1 MSSTLSKTSRRVWVV
16 INYLSLIMLIILY
29 RFGHLKGWNVLI
41 VVSLIVVFI
50 LLQLSFTKLYKK
62 TGLWKLVH
70 TSVKELDEREI
81 QLTHEALRYSY
92 SIFVITCLLI
102 IFIASILEI
111 DMIIDVVSGVALLY
125 LAHTLPASVIA
136 WTEREV

>member
-1 MSSTLSKTSRRVWVV
+1 
-16 INYLSLIMLIILY
+16 MLIILY
-29 RFGHLKGWNVLI
+29 RLGHFKGWSVLI

-50 LLQLSFTKLYKK
+50 TLQFSFSRLHKK

-81 QLTHEALRYSY
+81 QITHEALRYSY

-102 IFIASILEI
+102 IFIFSILEI
-111 DMIIDVVSGVALLY
+111 DLIIDVISGVTLLY

-136 WTEREV
+136 WAEREV

>member
-1 MSSTLSKTSRRVWVV
+1 MYSTLSRSNRRIWVV

-29 RFGHLKGWNVLI
+29 RLGHFKGWSVLI

-50 LLQLSFTKLYKK
+50 TLQFSFSRLHKK

-81 QLTHEALRYSY
+81 QITHEALRYSY

-102 IFIASILEI
+102 IFIFSILEI
-111 DMIIDVVSGVALLY
+111 DLIIDVISGVTLLY

-136 WTEREV
+136 WAEREV

>member
-16 INYLSLIMLIILY
+16 INYVSLIMLIILY
-29 RFGHLKGWNVLI
+29 RLGHFKGWSVLI
-41 VVSLIVVFI
+41 VVSLIVVFTI
-50 LLQLSFTKLYKK
+50 LQLSFTKLYKK
-62 TGLWKLVH
+62 TGLWKLTHSKVND
-70 TSVKELDEREI
+70 LDEREI

-92 SIFVITCLLI
+92 SIFVINCLLI
-102 IFIASILEI
+102 IFISSILEI
-111 DMIIDVVSGVALLY
+111 DMIIDVISGVTLLY